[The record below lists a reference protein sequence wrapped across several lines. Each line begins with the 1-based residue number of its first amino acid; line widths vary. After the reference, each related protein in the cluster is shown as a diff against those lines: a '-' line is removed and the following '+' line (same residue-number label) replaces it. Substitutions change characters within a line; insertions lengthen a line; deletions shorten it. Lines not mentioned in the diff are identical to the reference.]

1 MYQANTSTDRFVD
14 DLTWLSHRV
23 VEASARLTPDKTRSF
38 RLDAIHAI
46 FALWDQGKSEGRLDD
61 LYIPRMIFDEGNEGF
76 QVTFGF
82 TSEPVEATIKI
93 YVRRRHGV
101 WGVECLR

>member
-1 MYQANTSTDRFVD
+1 MDQVSQSTDRFIG
-14 DLTWLSHRV
+14 DLTWLSGRV
-23 VEASARLTPDKTRSF
+23 VEASKRLTPDKTHSF
-38 RLDAIHAI
+38 RLDAIHSI
-46 FALWDQGKSEGRLDD
+46 FALWDEGKAEGRLDD
-61 LYIPRMIFDEGNEGF
+61 LYIPRMIFDENNEGF

-82 TSEPVEATIKI
+82 ASEPVEATIKI